1 MAIKPRRIKANTTTD
16 FLGAWKVMNNTVSDI
31 EKGKI
36 VYVNGVNSSG
46 AFLTVT
52 PFNTPT
58 AQVNAPKFVTGAKIS
73 ANGGTG
79 DVRQFYIDVGVDVG
93 AALLDAV
100 VYADSAGG
108 WTVTNPGSGSPTTVG
123 VVVKEGATGTVLL
136 APPKGAS

>member
-16 FLGAWKVMNNTVSDI
+16 FLGSWKVMNNTVSDI
-31 EKGKI
+31 DKGKI

-58 AQVNAPKFVTGAKIS
+58 AQVNAPKFVTGAKIA

-93 AALLDAV
+93 VAALDDV

-108 WTVTNPGSGSPTTVG
+108 WRVSNPGGSPTKVG
-123 VVVKEGATGTVLL
+123 VVVKTGATGTVLL
-136 APPKGAS
+136 APPKGAA